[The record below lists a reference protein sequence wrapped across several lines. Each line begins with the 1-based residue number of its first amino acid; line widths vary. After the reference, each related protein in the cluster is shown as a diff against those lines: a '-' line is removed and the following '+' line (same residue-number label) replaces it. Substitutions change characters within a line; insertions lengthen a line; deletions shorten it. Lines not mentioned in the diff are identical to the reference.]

1 MALTWG
7 SIKQLVR
14 LQGVAEQFGVMARGG
29 DEGGE
34 WRDAEWGLTG
44 VLEELVN
51 EVHGT
56 LEGDDPALAQE
67 FERIVVETSGARLS
81 LNARAAILIGWLRGA
96 VDAETLELRIR
107 VGDER
112 ARGRTAA
119 PRTRVE
125 T

>member
-14 LQGVAEQFGVMARGG
+14 LQGVAEQFGAMARGG
-29 DEGGE
+29 DEGAE
-34 WRDAEWGLTG
+34 WRDVEWGLAG

-56 LEGDDPALAQE
+56 LVADDPALAQE
-67 FERIVVETSGARLS
+67 FERIVMETSGARVS

-96 VDAETLELRIR
+96 VEAETLELRIR

-112 ARGRTAA
+112 TRGPKVA

>member
-29 DEGGE
+29 DESAD
-34 WRDAEWGLTG
+34 WRDVEWGLAG
-44 VLEELVN
+44 VLEELIN
-51 EVHGT
+51 EVHVT
-56 LEGDDPALAQE
+56 LEADDPALAQE
-67 FERIVVETSGARLS
+67 FERIVMETSGGRLS

-96 VDAETLELRIR
+96 VEAETLELRIR
-107 VGDER
+107 VGEER
-112 ARGRTAA
+112 ARGRAVA
-119 PRTRVE
+119 PRRRVE